1 MMFGGL
7 PMGMADFLARKYDI
21 MQQQAN
27 AGMIAAR
34 SAANLDNVKA
44 GLLPAESRALIEK
57 QAAERGLTQ
66 AETYRTNE
74 TAAQIAPLATAEI
87 GYKKSASRQNYA
99 TANSLDTESSLSR
112 DRAKYSLDFGNLLG
126 GGGLDA
132 ILRNRSLVSRGYGL

>member
-74 TAAQIAPLATAEI
+74 TAAQIAPLANAEI
-87 GYKKSASRQNYA
+87 GYKKSAQNLNYKQGYNLDSE
-99 TANSLDTESSLSR
+99 TALRNQSGKMMQID
-112 DRAKYSLDFGNLLG
+112 LG
-126 GGGLDA
+126 GMSGLDA
-132 ILRNRSLVSRGYGL
+132 IMRNRSLLGGYGL